1 MHENIGR
8 SLTAFKLGEAQNHAN
23 MVLVPIL
30 WPESGGPD
38 YLTMKE
44 ALEASVLVVTEVSEG
59 GSVPNLKV
67 TNKGAKPVLLLD
79 GEEVAGAKQN
89 RVLNTTILVGGKS
102 EVVIPVSC
110 TEQGRWNYASAE
122 FFESGNFMSPN
133 LRMVKNRSVNIS
145 YAASHEARSD
155 QGAVWNGIHEMSRDA
170 GAPSQTGAMRD
181 VYEKRAAELDDDIKA
196 FACLPGQKGLIVF
209 IGGEAVGFDCLSR
222 DNAFAGLFPKLV
234 KSYAMEAWLAGRKK
248 GKAAGAGA
256 DAAAGADGEAKGRAK
271 GKGGVRAGKAGGLK
285 GEAGG
290 IDAAKAFLAEAAAC
304 DEKIYD
310 SVGLG
315 KDFRYTAPKLV
326 GSALAVEDA
335 VIHTAFFRVT
345 ETEQAGKM
353 AGMNRRRSFRI

>member
-44 ALEASVLVVTEVSEG
+44 ALEKAVLVVTEVSEG

-133 LRMVKNRSVNIS
+133 LRMVKNRSVNAS
-145 YAASHEARSD
+145 YAASREARSD

-181 VYEKRAAELDDDIKA
+181 VFEKRAAELDDYIKA

-248 GKAAGAGA
+248 GEAQGAAK
-256 DAAAGADGEAKGRAK
+256 AAAGVEDEVKGGAKE
-271 GKGGVRAGKAGGLK
+271 KGGVRAGKAGKLMG
-285 GEAGG
+285 GAGV
-290 IDAAKAFLAEAAAC
+290 IDAAKAFLGEAAAC
-304 DEKIYD
+304 EEKIYD

-315 KDFRYTAPKLV
+315 KDYRYSGPKLV

-345 ETEQAGKM
+345 ESEQAGDM
-353 AGMNRRRSFRI
+353 AALNRRRSFRV